1 MTVQL
6 DFSKLDLQDALD
18 LAVLIEQEA
27 EERYRWFADMLGE
40 RYPGD
45 AADFFSMMA
54 RNEKRHGDELAKRR
68 LALFGEAPS
77 RFLVATRNV
86 ETVVEFAR
94 GHDIPATVL
103 GTVGGGGALTLE
115 FVLAIGKDLITGV
128 VSV

>member
-77 RFLVATRNV
+77 RVTADMIEDV
-86 ETVVEFAR
+86 EAP
-94 GHDIPATVL
+94 GS
-103 GTVGGGGALTLE
+103 GTPRPSSSLS
-115 FVLAIGKDLITGV
+115 IR
-128 VSV
+128 VST